1 MIQNSLFSIYFLFS
15 RRRVPFLKHFV
26 CCGRHKHRFGSRMSH
41 TSQVE
46 GVFLNDVSSLRR
58 RQMSGSRWNSDPDQ
72 RNSRRTNRPLLHR
85 CSSLSIEQPKQEVP
99 SNNHSQTCRLTC
111 KARNGKV
118 SLNRTD
124 EKNRRCI
131 PLLHRELSVE
141 DGEMLR
147 SYTVVKQMSDE
158 V

>member
-1 MIQNSLFSIYFLFS
+1 M
-15 RRRVPFLKHFV
+15 PFLKHFV
-26 CCGRHKHRFGSRMSH
+26 CCGRHKRRFGSRMSH

-111 KARNGKV
+111 KARNVKV

-131 PLLHRELSVE
+131 PLLHRQLSVE
-141 DGEMLR
+141 DGEILR
-147 SYTVVKQMSDE
+147 SHTVVKQMSDE

>member
-1 MIQNSLFSIYFLFS
+1 
-15 RRRVPFLKHFV
+15 
-26 CCGRHKHRFGSRMSH
+26 MSH

-72 RNSRRTNRPLLHR
+72 RNSRRTNRPLLHK

-111 KARNGKV
+111 KTRNVKV

-124 EKNRRCI
+124 EKNRSI

-141 DGEMLR
+141 DGEILR